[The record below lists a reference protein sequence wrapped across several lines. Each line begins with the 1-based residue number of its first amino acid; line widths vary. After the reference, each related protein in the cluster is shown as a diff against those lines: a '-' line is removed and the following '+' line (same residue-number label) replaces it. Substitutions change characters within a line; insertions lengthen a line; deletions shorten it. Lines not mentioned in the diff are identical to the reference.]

1 MNHDHEVIRAT
12 WDRDGYLALPAL
24 FSPAECAA
32 LKAEALAAMRS
43 HAGPE
48 STVFVGLSVV
58 NQRFRDLHADERLL
72 GALTPVMPDGVA
84 FMSDKAV
91 FKSGRKRF
99 ATPWHIDAFYW
110 PGTRPKLSVWIA
122 LDEAREDNGC
132 LSVVR
137 GSHRREWACD
147 SGGGADT
154 NHEFGNVIRSG
165 GWDPRDALACPL
177 AVGGAIVFSDRLV
190 HGSTANVSGED
201 RWSAILT
208 YQAPA
213 ADEPFDLGF
222 PARRVV
228 KEAAM
233 ADPSMLSHRRPG

>member
-1 MNHDHEVIRAT
+1 MSPDPDAIRAT
-12 WDRDGYLALPAL
+12 WERDGYLVLPAL
-24 FSPAECAA
+24 LTPAECAE
-32 LKAEALAAMRS
+32 LKAEALAAMRE

-58 NQRFRDLHADERLL
+58 SRRFRDLHADERLVS
-72 GALTPVMPDGVA
+72 ALTPVMPDGIA

-110 PGTRPKLSVWIA
+110 PGTRPKLSVWVA
-122 LDEAREDNGC
+122 LDEARADNGC
-132 LSVVR
+132 LTAVR
-137 GSHRREWACD
+137 GSHRRGWTPAQ
-147 SGGGADT
+147 GGGADT
-154 NHEFGNVIRSG
+154 NHEFGNVIDRG
-165 GWDPRDALACPL
+165 GWDPADERACALGL
-177 AVGGAIVFSDRLV
+177 GGAVVFSDRLV
-190 HGSTANVSGED
+190 HGSTANASGED

-222 PARRVV
+222 PARRVLTAP
-228 KEAAM
+228 AAT
-233 ADPSMLSHRRPG
+233 R